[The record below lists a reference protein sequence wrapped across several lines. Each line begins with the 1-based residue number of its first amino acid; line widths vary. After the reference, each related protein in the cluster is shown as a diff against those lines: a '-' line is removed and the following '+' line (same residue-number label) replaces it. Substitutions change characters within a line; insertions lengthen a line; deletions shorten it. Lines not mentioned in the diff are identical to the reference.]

1 MMRVLAATD
10 FSEESRPVLDYAANL
25 VRQCGGKMYLLHAVE
40 PCVIDA
46 AGSLSA
52 CDIPE
57 GIPGIELPRVG
68 IGCEVLEMADN
79 RAKQLAEEISKK
91 WDIPIY
97 GKAEEADD
105 IVECMSSFCKSGG
118 YDVSKG
124 RGMPFISIL
133 HCSSVSGQESFSVFP
148 LSFFLS
154 SSVILLALPL

>member
-57 GIPGIELPRVG
+57 GIPVLSYPEWVSDARFWKWPIPAPSSLQRKSAKNGIFPSTARQK
-68 IGCEVLEMADN
+68 
-79 RAKQLAEEISKK
+79 KQTT
-91 WDIPIY
+91 
-97 GKAEEADD
+97 
-105 IVECMSSFCKSGG
+105 
-118 YDVSKG
+118 
-124 RGMPFISIL
+124 
-133 HCSSVSGQESFSVFP
+133 
-148 LSFFLS
+148 
-154 SSVILLALPL
+154 